1 VPGSLLVTTS
11 DGRTSDVHVAKGQEA
26 TEAARLER
34 RNDVLAVEPDRVRH
48 TMQVPNDPQYS
59 LQWSHTLTRA
69 PAAWDITTGSPS
81 VTVAVIDTGVDATH
95 PDLQAN
101 IVGQADAS
109 TGTVLNVPLGTN
121 NDPCN
126 EEHGTFVAGV
136 IGAIGN
142 NGIDVA
148 GVAWHVGILDIAAS
162 DRTRCGGSFSDSA
175 ILAALNYAITRKVD
189 LVNLSLGGLGDT
201 CPFAYQ
207 GVLDR
212 ARAAGVT
219 VVAAAGNSEEDFP
232 GTTAIPAS
240 CNGVLS
246 VGAVGQNGSHAAYSN
261 ANDYV
266 DLVAPGGDSQ
276 SGNGVITSTTP
287 GGAVAQAEG
296 TSFASPYVVGTV
308 ALMKSVRPAL
318 TPDEAE
324 RILEGTTQGAP
335 SAHSKSMG
343 WGLVDVAA
351 AVQAAQSGS
360 IPAAKANAS
369 FPSASVVRVNAPTL
383 ITDPIRQA
391 VAVSQYVFPDGQA
404 EHVVLAR
411 PDAFAD
417 GLGGSALAFGVG
429 PVLFTPS
436 TGGLDSVTES
446 EIQRVLPPGGRVYV
460 LGGTAAI
467 PPSVDAELGGLGYHV
482 VRLAGTNRMDTAR
495 LVAAEVSKR
504 VQELGFPA
512 PTKLM
517 VTTAFNWPDAV
528 TGGSFGALF
537 GYPIVLTAGDQLSPE
552 AQSALEA
559 LHPGEIDVLGGTAA
573 VTDAV
578 ASAAGAAAGGATVR
592 RLAGVD
598 RDATAVAVAQRV
610 AEELHADFEIDPLRV
625 VAINLRRSDGFTHA
639 LSASAL
645 VGAVPGVFL
654 PIEGDDGTSIPLL
667 ASQYACELDPLYGIV
682 AGGGDVVSDAVKQQ
696 LNGLLSR
703 ASGC

>member
-1 VPGSLLVTTS
+1 
-11 DGRTSDVHVAKGQEA
+11 
-26 TEAARLER
+26 
-34 RNDVLAVEPDRVRH
+34 
-48 TMQVPNDPQYS
+48 
-59 LQWSHTLTRA
+59 
-69 PAAWDITTGSPS
+69 
-81 VTVAVIDTGVDATH
+81 
-95 PDLQAN
+95 
-101 IVGQADAS
+101 
-109 TGTVLNVPLGTN
+109 
-121 NDPCN
+121 
-126 EEHGTFVAGV
+126 
-136 IGAIGN
+136 
-142 NGIDVA
+142 
-148 GVAWHVGILDIAAS
+148 
-162 DRTRCGGSFSDSA
+162 
-175 ILAALNYAITRKVD
+175 
-189 LVNLSLGGLGDT
+189 
-201 CPFAYQ
+201 
-207 GVLDR
+207 
-212 ARAAGVT
+212 
-219 VVAAAGNSEEDFP
+219 
-232 GTTAIPAS
+232 
-240 CNGVLS
+240 
-246 VGAVGQNGSHAAYSN
+246 
-261 ANDYV
+261 
-266 DLVAPGGDSQ
+266 
-276 SGNGVITSTTP
+276 
-287 GGAVAQAEG
+287 
-296 TSFASPYVVGTV
+296 
-308 ALMKSVRPAL
+308 
-318 TPDEAE
+318 
-324 RILEGTTQGAP
+324 
-335 SAHSKSMG
+335 
-343 WGLVDVAA
+343 
-351 AVQAAQSGS
+351 
-360 IPAAKANAS
+360 
-369 FPSASVVRVNAPTL
+369 
-383 ITDPIRQA
+383 
-391 VAVSQYVFPDGQA
+391 
-404 EHVVLAR
+404 
-411 PDAFAD
+411 
-417 GLGGSALAFGVG
+417 
-429 PVLFTPS
+429 
-436 TGGLDSVTES
+436 
-446 EIQRVLPPGGRVYV
+446 V

-552 AQSALEA
+552 AQSALGA

-598 RDATAVAVAQRV
+598 RDATAVADAQRV